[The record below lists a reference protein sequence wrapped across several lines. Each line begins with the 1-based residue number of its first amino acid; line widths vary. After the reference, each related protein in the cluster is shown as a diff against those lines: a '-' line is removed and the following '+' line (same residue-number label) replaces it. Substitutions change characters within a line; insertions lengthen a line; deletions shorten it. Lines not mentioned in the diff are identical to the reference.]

1 MFVLKQYWQKL
12 STKLWLRPTLS
23 GLFAAF
29 MAALAYWLGQRYDA
43 VFSFDISE
51 DSLLMLLG
59 IFTSSMLSVATFTV
73 SAIVTAASSASN
85 STTPRASQY
94 VLNDNISQLVLSA
107 FIGAFIYS
115 LVGVFSLKTLH
126 YGPTGRFVLFVGLL
140 VFVLLVLFALINWI
154 DHAIK
159 LGRQSTIV
167 GKLYDATLA
176 TLRPEIVG
184 TLGAKTWQGGIP
196 LQGQAVYPNKVGYIT
211 ALDMQALQQAAERSN
226 VHIIISTRPGEIAET
241 TTPIAYISPASNA
254 DENLI
259 HCLNTALVIDRKR
272 QPFMDLRHNLLN
284 LTETA
289 DRALSPGINDPG
301 TAIHIMNIQ
310 MDLLL
315 QWANLQNNP
324 QCYAVQYD
332 RLSLPAVTA
341 EELVNDC
348 FTPIAR
354 DGASAVEVGIRLQK
368 VLQALARAGHPELS
382 TAAKTMS
389 ATALELAEH
398 SLVANAHKAKVAKA
412 AVAV

>member
-1 MFVLKQYWQKL
+1 MFVLRQYWQKL
-12 STKLWLRPTLS
+12 ATKLWLRPTLS
-23 GLFAAF
+23 GLFAVT
-29 MAALAYWLGQRYDA
+29 MAALAYWLGQRYDD

-159 LGRQSTIV
+159 LGRQGTIV
-167 GKLYDATLA
+167 GKLYDATVA

-184 TLGAKTWQGGIP
+184 TFGAKTWQGGIP
-196 LQGQAVYPNKVGYIT
+196 LQGQAVYPMKVGYVT
-211 ALDMQALQQAAERSN
+211 AIHIQALQQAAERSDTQ
-226 VHIIISTRPGEIAET
+226 IIISTRPGEVAET
-241 TTPIAYISPASNA
+241 TTPIAYITPASNA
-254 DENLI
+254 DEALLTCI
-259 HCLNTALVIDRKR
+259 HNALVIDSKR

-315 QWANLQNNP
+315 QWANARALP
-324 QCYAVQYD
+324 QCTEVQYD
-332 RLSLPAVTA
+332 RLSLPSITA

-354 DGASAVEVGIRLQK
+354 DGAGTIEVGIRLQK
-368 VLQALARAGHPELS
+368 VLQVLVRAGQPEL
-382 TAAKTMS
+382 TLAAKNMS
-389 ATALELAEH
+389 ATALELAEQR
-398 SLVANAHKAKVAKA
+398 LVANEHKAKIAKVAS
-412 AVAV
+412 AV